1 MEPFEDVYDR
11 YFRDVLQFA
20 YSMCG
25 DTYLAEEIAQET
37 FFKALRQINRFRG
50 ECSVKSWLFQIA
62 RNDYLSRC
70 RKDKR
75 LTTLENI
82 PEPVQTGSVEERL
95 MDRESAM
102 ELHRRLHRLPE
113 PYREVFSLR
122 VFGELSFADIGELFD
137 KSDSWARVTFYRAR
151 CKLKE
156 GST

>member
-25 DTYLAEEIAQET
+25 DRYLAEEIAQET
-37 FFKALRQINRFRG
+37 FFKALRQMSSFRG

-70 RKDKR
+70 RKGKR
-75 LTTLENI
+75 LTSLEDAT
-82 PEPVQTGSVEERL
+82 EPVQSESLEERL
-95 MDRESAM
+95 LDQESAM

-122 VFGELSFADIGELFD
+122 VFGELSFADIGDLFD

-156 GST
+156 EST